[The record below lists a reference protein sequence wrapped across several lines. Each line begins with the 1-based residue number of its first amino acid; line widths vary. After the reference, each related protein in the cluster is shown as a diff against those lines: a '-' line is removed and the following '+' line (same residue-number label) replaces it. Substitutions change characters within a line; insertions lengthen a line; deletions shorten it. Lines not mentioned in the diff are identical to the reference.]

1 MLFSSLRLLLAKD
14 FMSFQSGILP
24 FLLRRTLGH
33 SFNISSPG
41 APIPRKE
48 SVSGLGLV
56 DALPVN
62 LRGTWNTRF
71 LIEWLVLEVF
81 RESAHVEL
89 FAGGVFTTGTTER
102 EKVGFCELE
111 SQSETV
117 QGFFSHRFLG
127 GPSCGC
133 F

>member
-1 MLFSSLRLLLAKD
+1 
-14 FMSFQSGILP
+14 MSFQSGILP
-24 FLLRRTLGH
+24 FLRRTLGR

-41 APIPRKE
+41 APIPCNE
-48 SVSGLGLV
+48 SVRGLGLG

-89 FAGGVFTTGTTER
+89 FAGGVFTTVTTER
-102 EKVGFCELE
+102 EEVGLCEFE
-111 SQSETV
+111 S
-117 QGFFSHRFLG
+117 
-127 GPSCGC
+127 
-133 F
+133 